1 MKTKYVFK
9 YFFNKPLGGVNRRL
23 VGISQT
29 THTAHDTK
37 NVVVGGKHANLG
49 SAGTLDGSIGQHQLE
64 SSIVNTREV
73 ARAGWLVLFGA
84 KGERVQV
91 DTGVWGA
98 SVVLPRLNEVKVG
111 AFTLR
116 EAILAVELELGGN
129 NWVLTPAVHVKSSLG
144 KHEGAGIRKGR
155 LLDAVEGWA
164 VKGAGRCLPS
174 GGASGSDIHCT
185 GRLEE
190 TAGIDETGGTTDRG
204 RASESVNGV
213 GKSVEGISVV
223 EWLGTK
229 KLEQDVGSIKRRAV
243 VDIGI
248 TLNDPDKLLDRVVEV
263 ELDLVGRRT
272 NGLITS
278 ELKLFNEVLMGVLGH
293 APALIGVEE
302 HVVDIERSGNQ
313 GLVVGSVELLVSV
326 GGSDRANS
334 PQALV
339 DGANVEVDL
348 DFVVLKSD
356 QGKSKTGV
364 TAEPELEGDVEGGL
378 GESVTRSAN
387 LARSVGVARAV
398 NISKLRVSDVS
409 QLSGVADHL
418 VITALLFGGHGE
430 LAPDMHPVTVLAV
443 NALTTDLNLNL
454 RNQLLTGEIKPAGIN
469 AMGRS
474 LETLA
479 DFGKGHL
486 KVSAVSQVTIAA
498 DSAGNTPAKVSLAVE
513 SLFDRLHGKV
523 GVPLV
528 RDLPEGNLRI
538 TGKINVLCAIGDE
551 LH

>member
-1 MKTKYVFK
+1 M
-9 YFFNKPLGGVNRRL
+9 
-23 VGISQT
+23 
-29 THTAHDTK
+29 
-37 NVVVGGKHANLG
+37 
-49 SAGTLDGSIGQHQLE
+49 
-64 SSIVNTREV
+64 
-73 ARAGWLVLFGA
+73 
-84 KGERVQV
+84 
-91 DTGVWGA
+91 
-98 SVVLPRLNEVKVG
+98 
-111 AFTLR
+111 
-116 EAILAVELELGGN
+116 
-129 NWVLTPAVHVKSSLG
+129 
-144 KHEGAGIRKGR
+144 
-155 LLDAVEGWA
+155 
-164 VKGAGRCLPS
+164 
-174 GGASGSDIHCT
+174 
-185 GRLEE
+185 
-190 TAGIDETGGTTDRG
+190 
-204 RASESVNGV
+204 NGV

-223 EWLGTK
+223 EWLGAK

-272 NGLITS
+272 NRLVAS
-278 ELKLFNEVLMGVLGH
+278 ELKLFDEVLMGVLGH

-313 GLVVGSVELLVSV
+313 GLVVGSVEFLVSV
-326 GGSDRANS
+326 GGNDGTDS

-356 QGKSKTGV
+356 QGQGKTWV
-364 TAEPELEGDVEGGL
+364 TAEPELEWDVEGGL

-398 NISKLRVSDVS
+398 NISKAGVGDVS
-409 QLSGVADHL
+409 QLGGVADHL

-430 LAPDMHPVTVLAV
+430 LAPDMHPVTVLTV

-454 RNQLLTGEIKPAGIN
+454 RNQLLTGEVEPTGIN
-469 AMGRS
+469 AVGTVK
-474 LETLA
+474 TLA

>member
-1 MKTKYVFK
+1 
-9 YFFNKPLGGVNRRL
+9 
-23 VGISQT
+23 
-29 THTAHDTK
+29 
-37 NVVVGGKHANLG
+37 
-49 SAGTLDGSIGQHQLE
+49 
-64 SSIVNTREV
+64 
-73 ARAGWLVLFGA
+73 
-84 KGERVQV
+84 
-91 DTGVWGA
+91 
-98 SVVLPRLNEVKVG
+98 
-111 AFTLR
+111 
-116 EAILAVELELGGN
+116 
-129 NWVLTPAVHVKSSLG
+129 
-144 KHEGAGIRKGR
+144 
-155 LLDAVEGWA
+155 
-164 VKGAGRCLPS
+164 
-174 GGASGSDIHCT
+174 
-185 GRLEE
+185 
-190 TAGIDETGGTTDRG
+190 
-204 RASESVNGV
+204 
-213 GKSVEGISVV
+213 
-223 EWLGTK
+223 
-229 KLEQDVGSIKRRAV
+229 
-243 VDIGI
+243 
-248 TLNDPDKLLDRVVEV
+248 
-263 ELDLVGRRT
+263 
-272 NGLITS
+272 
-278 ELKLFNEVLMGVLGH
+278 MGVLGH

-326 GGSDRANS
+326 GGDDGADS

-348 DFVVLKSD
+348 DFVVLKGD
-356 QGKSKTGV
+356 QGKGKTGV

-378 GESVTRSAN
+378 GKSVTRSAN

-398 NISKLRVSDVS
+398 NISKQGVSDVS

-418 VITALLFGGHGE
+418 VITALLFGGHSE
-430 LAPDMHPVTVLAV
+430 LAPDVHPVTVLAV

-454 RNQLLTGEIKPAGIN
+454 RNQLLTGEIEPTGIN
-469 AMGRS
+469 AVVVKA
-474 LETLA
+474 LA

>member
-1 MKTKYVFK
+1 MVADC
-9 YFFNKPLGGVNRRL
+9 RL
-23 VGISQT
+23 VGVSQT

-37 NVVVGGKHANLG
+37 NVVVGGKHSNLG
-49 SAGTLDGSIGQHQLE
+49 SAGAFDGSIGQHQLE

-84 KGERVQV
+84 KGKRVQV

-111 AFTLR
+111 AFALR

-144 KHEGAGIRKGR
+144 KHESAGIRKSR
-155 LLDAVEGWA
+155 LLSAVEGWA
-164 VKGAGRCLPS
+164 VRGAGSRCLPR
-174 GGASGSDIHCT
+174 GVASDSDIHGA

-190 TAGIDETGGTTDRG
+190 TVGIDESGGTADRG
-204 RASESVNGV
+204 RASEGVNGV
-213 GKSVEGISVV
+213 GKSVEGVSVV

-243 VDIGI
+243 VNVGI
-248 TLNDPDKLLDRVVEV
+248 TLNDPDKLLDWVVEV

-272 NGLITS
+272 NRLITS

-313 GLVVGSVELLVSV
+313 GLVVGSVELLVSASR
-326 GGSDRANS
+326 GDRADS

-364 TAEPELEGDVEGGL
+364 TAEPELEGNVEGGL

-430 LAPDMHPVTVLAV
+430 LAPDVHPVTVLAV

-469 AMGRS
+469 ASGRA

>member
-1 MKTKYVFK
+1 M
-9 YFFNKPLGGVNRRL
+9 NRRL
-23 VGISQT
+23 VGVSQT

-49 SAGTLDGSIGQHQLE
+49 SAGAFDGSIGQHQLE

-98 SVVLPRLNEVKVG
+98 SVVLPRLNEVEVG

-116 EAILAVELELGGN
+116 EAILAVELELGSN

-144 KHEGAGIRKGR
+144 KHESASVRKSR
-155 LLDAVEGWA
+155 LLAAVEATSVTASTDLPRGAA
-164 VKGAGRCLPS
+164 VGS
-174 GGASGSDIHCT
+174 ASNIHCT
-185 GRLEE
+185 GSLEE
-190 TAGIDETGGTTDRG
+190 TAGIDEAGGATDRG

-272 NGLITS
+272 NGLIAS
-278 ELKLFNEVLMGVLGH
+278 ELKLFDEVLMGVLGH

-313 GLVVGSVELLVSV
+313 RLVVGSVELLVSTS
-326 GGSDRANS
+326 GDDGTDS

-356 QGKSKTGV
+356 QGKGKTGV
-364 TAEPELEGDVEGGL
+364 TAEPELEWDIQSSL

-398 NISKLRVSDVS
+398 NISKVLISDVS

-469 AMGRS
+469 ASGRA

>member
-1 MKTKYVFK
+1 MVADC
-9 YFFNKPLGGVNRRL
+9 RL
-23 VGISQT
+23 VGVSQT

-49 SAGTLDGSIGQHQLE
+49 SAGAFDGSIGQHQLE

-73 ARAGWLVLFGA
+73 ARAGWLVLFRA
-84 KGERVQV
+84 KGKRVQV

-144 KHEGAGIRKGR
+144 KHESASIRKSR
-155 LLDAVEGWA
+155 LLSAVEGWA
-164 VKGAGRCLPS
+164 VRDVFSCLPR
-174 GGASGSDIHCT
+174 GVASDSDIHSA

-190 TAGIDETGGTTDRG
+190 AAGIDESGGTLDRG
-204 RASESVNGV
+204 RASKSVDSI
-213 GKSVEGISVV
+213 GKSVEGVSVV

-263 ELDLVGRRT
+263 ELDFVGRRT
-272 NGLITS
+272 NGLIAS

-313 GLVVGSVELLVSV
+313 GLVVGSVELLVSGK
-326 GGSDRANS
+326 GGERADS
-334 PQALV
+334 PQAFV
-339 DGANVEVDL
+339 NGANVEVDL

-356 QGKSKTGV
+356 QWKSKTGV

-378 GESVTRSAN
+378 GECVTRSAN

-418 VITALLFGGHGE
+418 VITALLFGGHSE
-430 LAPDMHPVTVLAV
+430 LAPDVHPVTVLAV

-454 RNQLLTGEIKPAGIN
+454 RNQLLTREIEPAGIN
-469 AMGRS
+469 AIGRP

-498 DSAGNTPAKVSLAVE
+498 DSAGNTPAKVSLAIE
-513 SLFDRLHGKV
+513 SLLDRLHGKV
-523 GVPLV
+523 GMPLV

>member
-1 MKTKYVFK
+1 
-9 YFFNKPLGGVNRRL
+9 
-23 VGISQT
+23 
-29 THTAHDTK
+29 
-37 NVVVGGKHANLG
+37 
-49 SAGTLDGSIGQHQLE
+49 
-64 SSIVNTREV
+64 
-73 ARAGWLVLFGA
+73 VLFGA

-91 DTGVWGA
+91 DTGVWVT
-98 SVVLPRLNEVKVG
+98 SVVLPRLNEVEVG

-144 KHEGAGIRKGR
+144 KHESAGVRKSR
-155 LLDAVEGWA
+155 LLAAVEA
-164 VKGAGRCLPS
+164 TSVTASTDLPR
-174 GGASGSDIHCT
+174 GVASGSDVHSAS
-185 GRLEE
+185 RFEE
-190 TAGIDETGGTTDRG
+190 TIGIDEHVGTTDRSW
-204 RASESVNGV
+204 ASESVNGV

-248 TLNDPDKLLDRVVEV
+248 ALNNPDKLLDRVVEV

-293 APALIGVEE
+293 ASALIGVEE

-326 GGSDRANS
+326 GGDNGTDS

-348 DFVVLKSD
+348 DFVVLEGNE
-356 QGKSKTGV
+356 GKGKTGV
-364 TAEPELEGDVEGGL
+364 TAEPELEWDVEGGFGKSL
-378 GESVTRSAN
+378 AGSAN
-387 LARSVGVARAV
+387 LARSVGVTRAV
-398 NISKLRVSDVS
+398 NIGEGGVANVSE
-409 QLSGVADHL
+409 LGGVADHL

-430 LAPDMHPVTVLAV
+430 LAPDVHPVTVLAV

-469 AMGRS
+469 ASGI
-474 LETLA
+474 EALA

-498 DSAGNTPAKVSLAVE
+498 DSAGNAPAKVSLAVE

>member
-1 MKTKYVFK
+1 M
-9 YFFNKPLGGVNRRL
+9 NRRL
-23 VGISQT
+23 VGVSQT

-49 SAGTLDGSIGQHQLE
+49 SAGTLDGSIGQNQLK
-64 SSIVNTREV
+64 SSIVDTREV
-73 ARAGWLVLFGA
+73 ARARWLVLFRA
-84 KGERVQV
+84 KGKRVQV
-91 DTGVWGA
+91 DTGVWAA
-98 SVVLPRLNEVKVG
+98 SVVLPRLNEVEVG
-111 AFTLR
+111 AFTFR

-129 NWVLTPAVHVKSSLG
+129 NWVLTPAVHIKSSLG
-144 KHEGAGIRKGR
+144 KHKSASIRKSR
-155 LLDAVEGWA
+155 FLAT
-164 VKGAGRCLPS
+164 VKVSSVNGTTNMP
-174 GGASGSDIHCT
+174 GGGLSRSNINCT
-185 GRLEE
+185 SSLKK
-190 TAGIDETGGTTDRG
+190 TTGIDEAVGTLDRVG
-204 RASESVNGV
+204 ASESVNGV
-213 GKSVEGISVV
+213 GKSVEGIGVV
-223 EWLGTK
+223 EWLGTE

-243 VDIGI
+243 VDVGI
-248 TLNDPDKLLDRVVEV
+248 TLNNPYKLLDRVVEV

-278 ELKLFNEVLMGVLGH
+278 ELELFDEVRMGVLSH
-293 APALIGVEE
+293 APALISVEE
-302 HVVDIERSGNQ
+302 HVVDIERRGNQ
-313 GLVVGSVELLVSV
+313 GLVVGRVELLVAT

-356 QGKSKTGV
+356 QWQGKTGV
-364 TAEPELEGDVEGGL
+364 TAEPELEWDVEGGL

-387 LARSVGVARAV
+387 LARGIGVTRAV
-398 NISKLRVSDVS
+398 NISKGRVSDVS
-409 QLSGVADHL
+409 QLGGVADHL
-418 VITALLFGGHGE
+418 VIAALLFSGHGE
-430 LAPDMHPVTVLAV
+430 LAPDVHPVTVLAV

-469 AMGRS
+469 ASGI
-474 LETLA
+474 ETLA
-479 DFGKGHL
+479 DFRKGHL

-498 DSAGNTPAKVSLAVE
+498 DSAGNTPAKVGLAVE

>member
-23 VGISQT
+23 VGVSQT

-49 SAGTLDGSIGQHQLE
+49 SAGAFDGSIGQNQLE

-98 SVVLPRLNEVKVG
+98 SVVLPRLNEVKVS

-129 NWVLTPAVHVKSSLG
+129 NWVLAPAVHVKSSLG
-144 KHEGAGIRKGR
+144 KHESAGIRKGG
-155 LLDAVEGWA
+155 LLATVEA
-164 VKGAGRCLPS
+164 ASVSDRTDLPR
-174 GGASGSDIHCT
+174 GVASGSDIHCT
-185 GRLEE
+185 GSLEE
-190 TAGIDETGGTTDRG
+190 TAGIDESGGTADRG
-204 RASESVNGV
+204 RASESMNGV
-213 GKSVEGISVV
+213 GKSVKGVSVV

-229 KLEQDVGSIKRRAV
+229 KLEQDVGSIKRRAI

-248 TLNDPDKLLDRVVEV
+248 TLNNPDKLLDRVVEV

-278 ELKLFNEVLMGVLGH
+278 ELKLFNEVLMGVLSH

-313 GLVVGSVELLVSV
+313 GLVVGSVELLVSASRHD
-326 GGSDRANS
+326 GTDS

-348 DFVVLKSD
+348 DFVVLKGD
-356 QGKSKTGV
+356 QGKGKTGV
-364 TAEPELEGDVEGGL
+364 TAEPELEWDVEGGL

-387 LARSVGVARAV
+387 LARGVGVARAI
-398 NISKLRVSDVS
+398 NISKQGVGDVS

-430 LAPDMHPVTVLAV
+430 LAPDVHPVTVLAV

-469 AMGRS
+469 ASGRA
-474 LETLA
+474 LKTRA
-479 DFGKGHL
+479 NFGKGHL

>member
-1 MKTKYVFK
+1 M
-9 YFFNKPLGGVNRRL
+9 NRRL
-23 VGISQT
+23 VGVSQT

-49 SAGTLDGSIGQHQLE
+49 SAGAFDGSIGQHQLE

-144 KHEGAGIRKGR
+144 KNESAGIRKSR
-155 LLDAVEGWA
+155 LLAAVEASG
-164 VKGAGRCLPS
+164 VTGRIDTPS
-174 GGASGSDIHCT
+174 GIASGSDVHSASS
-185 GRLEE
+185 LEK
-190 TAGIDETGGTTDRG
+190 TAGIDEAGGTADRG

-229 KLEQDVGSIKRRAV
+229 KLKQDVGSIKRRAV
-243 VDIGI
+243 VNVGI

-272 NGLITS
+272 NRLISS
-278 ELKLFNEVLMGVLGH
+278 ELKLFDEVLMGVLGH

-313 GLVVGSVELLVSV
+313 GLVVGSVELLVSARR
-326 GGSDRANS
+326 GDRADS
-334 PQALV
+334 PQAFV

-348 DFVVLKSD
+348 DFVVLKGD
-356 QGKSKTGV
+356 QGKGKTGV

-378 GESVTRSAN
+378 GKSVTRSAN
-387 LARSVGVARAV
+387 LARSVGVARTV
-398 NISKLRVSDVS
+398 NISKQGVSDVS

-430 LAPDMHPVTVLAV
+430 LAPDVHPVTVLAV

-454 RNQLLTGEIKPAGIN
+454 RNQLLTGEIEPAGIN

-486 KVSAVSQVTIAA
+486 KVGAVSQVTIAA